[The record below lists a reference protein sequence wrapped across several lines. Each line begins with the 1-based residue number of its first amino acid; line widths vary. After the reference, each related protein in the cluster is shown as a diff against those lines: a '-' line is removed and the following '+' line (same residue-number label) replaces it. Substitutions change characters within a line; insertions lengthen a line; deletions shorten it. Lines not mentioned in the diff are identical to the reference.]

1 MGRWPSAASDG
12 RANVRQD
19 RKYCLVWRPEIGW
32 CWMVPGSDATW
43 PVRSFVIRA
52 SDKRSAFCAEAS
64 PAGKRCADGGGAGTG
79 VAVMIAGASLKT
91 DRQAAHQ
98 LSPVMGSPAWRDCH
112 EQGLF
117 GLARIAF
124 GSHSDHMGIW
134 PLPSMTGVS
143 CPACRVLNFT
153 RRTASP
159 TGRNCPRRESCNLAC
174 AADATA
180 ATGRIGHPA
189 GV

>member
-124 GSHSDHMGIW
+124 GSHGDLAFAVNDRSI
-134 PLPSMTGVS
+134 LPGM
-143 CPACRVLNFT
+143 
-153 RRTASP
+153 
-159 TGRNCPRRESCNLAC
+159 PRIEFHAPNGKPDRKKLPEERKL
-174 AADATA
+174 
-180 ATGRIGHPA
+180 
-189 GV
+189 